1 MPRISKKLIASAVGS
16 LALVTAVACQQRTE
30 PQPDPSTTTPAQEP
44 NALRPTPGTSTPG
57 TAAPGTM
64 SPSTANPSASAPID
78 NSDTL
83 PVRGTDPDM
92 QGGGAGGA
100 GGHAGHGGS
109 AGHGGAKSPH

>member
-1 MPRISKKLIASAVGS
+1 MPRISKKLIASVIGS
-16 LALVTAVACQQRTE
+16 LALVSAAACEQRTE
-30 PQPDPSTTTPAQEP
+30 PQPDPATTTPAQEP
-44 NALRPTPGTSTPG
+44 NALRPTPSTSTPGTPG

-64 SPSTANPSASAPID
+64 TPSID

-92 QGGGAGGA
+92 QAGGAGGA